1 MKRIEHYRIMSDHY
15 GLYIGQP
22 LPDEQDTV
30 LQIVDKS
37 NRFCAIGFY
46 DNDILCGH
54 PIGFPIGAQLPT
66 EGESEIE
73 RDRR

>member
-30 LQIVDKS
+30 LQIVGKS
-37 NRFCAIGFY
+37 NRFYGLGFY
-46 DNDILCGH
+46 DNNILCGD
-54 PIGFPIGAQLPT
+54 PIGTPIGAQLPT
-66 EGESEIE
+66 ESEIE